1 MSNKTL
7 VLGVGNLLLSDE
19 GLGVHAVQALLNDP
33 RLPTEVTV
41 VDGGTLG
48 PRLLDFVLGCDRLV
62 IIDVAKRGT
71 APGTVVRLAGSQV
84 RKCLRDKQSA
94 HDWGILEVL
103 AQAELVGHQPNL
115 VIVAAEP
122 LDISTFATDLT
133 PPLAAALPAIVAAV
147 LNELG
152 AHPDPRGVDGFRDLS
167 HPH

>member
-1 MSNKTL
+1 MSASIL

-19 GLGVHAVQALLNDP
+19 GLGVHAVRALLDDP
-33 RLPTEVTV
+33 RLPNEVTV

-62 IIDVAKRGT
+62 LIDVAKFGAR
-71 APGTVVRLAGSQV
+71 PGTVVRLEGNQV

-103 AQAELVGHQPNL
+103 AQAELVGHQPET

-122 LDISTFATDLT
+122 LDISTFSTDLT
-133 PPLAAALPAIVAAV
+133 PPLAAALPAIVATV
-147 LNELG
+147 LREIG
-152 AHPDPRGVDGFRDLS
+152 GRPDQARAGGFADLTGPR
-167 HPH
+167 